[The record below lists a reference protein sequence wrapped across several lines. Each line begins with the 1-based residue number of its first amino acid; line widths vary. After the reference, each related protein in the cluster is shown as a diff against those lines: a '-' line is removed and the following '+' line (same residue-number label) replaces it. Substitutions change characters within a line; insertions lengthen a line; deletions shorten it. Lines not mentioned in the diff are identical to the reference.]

1 MDNKNIKLTSIK
13 NKLLKLSKKHQK
25 PLKLIKTNRAEC
37 QHIKDEDDNFNL
49 FDYLE
54 DDFFS
59 TEKAIKLKKEENKI
73 NEKERDKIFLNFMP
87 AVKCLKRMSEVIEEE
102 KNKNLNPNKSLI
114 SNKKKKVNNGNLYE
128 LFYSD
133 IFNIDLLI
141 IYLNKENNITII
153 DTLIELM
160 YKKYINQSL
169 FYLPQLCMFFNYKE
183 YYSSIQS
190 YLLDRCVDQIKFS
203 LQITWLL
210 NSFIEDETPLIKS
223 DIYEC
228 LLQKIEETLVNG
240 ERNTT
245 KLFNQYI
252 QLQKDELNNNK
263 KSNNNIYNKISNNFN
278 IKKEKSFEMLP
289 FLEKQSRS
297 LYVMNFIHH

>member
-190 YLLDRCVDQIKFS
+190 YLLDRCVDQIR
-203 LQITWLL
+203 L
-210 NSFIEDETPLIKS
+210 IES
-223 DIYEC
+223 YYGF
-228 LLQKIEETLVNG
+228 KI
-240 ERNTT
+240 
-245 KLFNQYI
+245 
-252 QLQKDELNNNK
+252 
-263 KSNNNIYNKISNNFN
+263 
-278 IKKEKSFEMLP
+278 
-289 FLEKQSRS
+289 
-297 LYVMNFIHH
+297 